1 MTTATQQMNIPT
13 WKEVVG
19 NALLVEYELKFD
31 VNFSQRKH
39 IYFITLLCVCAYR
52 NDKKHIEQKFAN
64 FLYDVFLHNAMM
76 FIFLHNISSRS

>member
-1 MTTATQQMNIPT
+1 MTTATKQMNIPT

-39 IYFITLLCVCAYR
+39 IYFIILLCVCVR
-52 NDKKHIEQKFAN
+52 IVMIK
-64 FLYDVFLHNAMM
+64 
-76 FIFLHNISSRS
+76 NISS